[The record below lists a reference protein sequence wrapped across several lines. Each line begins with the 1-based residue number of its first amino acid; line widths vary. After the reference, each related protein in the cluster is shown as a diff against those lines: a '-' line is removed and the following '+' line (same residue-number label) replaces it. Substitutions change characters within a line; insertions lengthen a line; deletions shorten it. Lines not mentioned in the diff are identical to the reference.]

1 MTPQQQEVLR
11 LKDEEGLSY
20 AEIAA
25 RLGRNQRTIERQ
37 VKTARQA
44 RERMQNIDPA
54 IQDSMRAA
62 GTNMVPALAWAK
74 TKNEEGTSYSV
85 LLKPD
90 QDTTSVAE
98 RIRDALEG
106 MKPLPR
112 VKPPKDCDSDLL
124 TVYCIADAHIGMYA
138 WAQEAGEDYNTDAA
152 AHRINEWMSRL
163 VDAAPAA
170 ETAVVLD
177 VGDLTHADN
186 DTAMT
191 PTSGHVLDVD
201 TRFWRT
207 IDITI
212 QTMARAAERALEKH
226 KNVLVRILPGNHNIS
241 AYLAITFALA
251 ERWRENPRIEVQKD
265 PSEFWA
271 YEFGRC
277 LVAAHHGHRAKAQKM
292 VLFLADEYP
301 EIWGRTHWRY
311 LFTGHLHH
319 HKAEDIG
326 GVLWRQLRAVA
337 PRDAY
342 AYSNAYASRS
352 QASALTF
359 HKERGEI
366 SSIKVGA

>member
-1 MTPQQQEVLR
+1 
-11 LKDEEGLSY
+11 
-20 AEIAA
+20 
-25 RLGRNQRTIERQ
+25 
-37 VKTARQA
+37 
-44 RERMQNIDPA
+44 
-54 IQDSMRAA
+54 
-62 GTNMVPALAWAK
+62 
-74 TKNEEGTSYSV
+74 
-85 LLKPD
+85 
-90 QDTTSVAE
+90 
-98 RIRDALEG
+98 
-106 MKPLPR
+106 
-112 VKPPKDCDSDLL
+112 
-124 TVYCIADAHIGMYA
+124 
-138 WAQEAGEDYNTDAA
+138 
-152 AHRINEWMSRL
+152 
-163 VDAAPAA
+163 
-170 ETAVVLD
+170 
-177 VGDLTHADN
+177 
-186 DTAMT
+186 
-191 PTSGHVLDVD
+191 
-201 TRFWRT
+201 
-207 IDITI
+207 
-212 QTMARAAERALEKH
+212 
-226 KNVLVRILPGNHNIS
+226 VLVRILPGNHNLS